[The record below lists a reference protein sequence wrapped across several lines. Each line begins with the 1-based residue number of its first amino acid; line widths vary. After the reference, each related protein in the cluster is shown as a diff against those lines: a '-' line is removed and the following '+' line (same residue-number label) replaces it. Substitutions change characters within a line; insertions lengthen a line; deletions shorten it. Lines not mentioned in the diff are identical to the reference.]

1 MTSTT
6 KLFAISEQNGVS
18 VITPHGDA
26 LSHRDV
32 DVQREAT
39 MVNELLQRENVQRLV
54 VDLSEGNYFG
64 SLLIGILNSF
74 GQTVKKQGGMMV
86 LAGASTDMQAIMK
99 VMKLDTLWP
108 HFPNRN
114 DAVKIAKAWKG

>member
-6 KLFAISEQNGVS
+6 KLFAVAEQSGVLI
-18 VITPHGDA
+18 VTPHGDA

-39 MVNELLQRENVQRLV
+39 MVNDRLKSENVQRLV

-64 SLLIGILNSF
+64 SLMIGILNSF
-74 GQTVKKQGGMMV
+74 GQTVKAQGGTMV
-86 LAGASTDMQAIMK
+86 LSGASPDMQAIMK

-108 HFPNRN
+108 MFPTRA
-114 DAVKIAKAWKG
+114 DAIKVAKAWKG